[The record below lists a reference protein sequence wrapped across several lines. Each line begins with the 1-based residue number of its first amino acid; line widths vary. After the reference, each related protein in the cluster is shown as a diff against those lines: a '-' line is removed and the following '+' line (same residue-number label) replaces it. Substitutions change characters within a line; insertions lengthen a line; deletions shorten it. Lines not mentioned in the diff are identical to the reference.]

1 MNVIVKKRMSLL
13 GLPMSL
19 LSSFNS
25 LLASLK
31 YMFTTKDTIFIGINK
46 FLREELRE
54 SNERMKKSVYLR
66 TALSKYIVA
75 V

>member
-1 MNVIVKKRMSLL
+1 MSLL